1 MSKLEKNHLD
11 LELDEATET
20 GTDAMSA
27 DPIEPAGGKNKKRL
41 ADKGEGSAE
50 KAGDVEDNV
59 KTPQGSNSAGIKE
72 AFAGLL
78 DGHGLSEE
86 FMTKT
91 VAVFEAAVNERVLSE
106 RKELEEQFEEQ
117 LSEQIEATIEDLV
130 EKVDSYLNYVTETW
144 MTENK
149 VEIES
154 NIKVEVAESLLNG
167 IKGLVVE
174 HNIDIDEQELD
185 VITDLE
191 NDLAESKA
199 RYNELVQEVIDLKE
213 EKTQLELKSAFQS
226 VTEELTDTQI
236 EKLAV
241 LSEGISYEDIEDY
254 TMKLEAIRD
263 NYFTESYVSQE
274 DEIEFLEEE
283 VDEKAKPVID
293 PNVARY
299 VDSIGRL
306 TK

>member
-1 MSKLEKNHLD
+1 MSKLEKNDLD
-11 LELDEATET
+11 LELDEAKET

-27 DPIEPAGGKNKKRL
+27 DPVEPAGGKNKKRP

-59 KTPQGSNSAGIKE
+59 KTPQGSNSADIKE

-106 RKELEEQFEEQ
+106 RKELEEQLEER
-117 LSEQIEATIEDLV
+117 LSEQVEATIEDLV
-130 EKVDSYLNYVTETW
+130 EKVDSYLNYVIETW

-174 HNIDIDEQELD
+174 HNIGIDEQELD

-191 NDLAESKA
+191 NDLAESKT

-241 LSEGISYEDIEDY
+241 LSEGISYEDIDEY

-263 NYFTESYVSQE
+263 NYFTESFASHE

-283 VDEKAKPVID
+283 IDEKAKPVID